1 MAAVTYSYYTDV
13 FLGDA
18 VAASDFPKYE
28 KRAEDIINTVVR
40 GVDVSTLPADV
51 QDAYKA
57 AICYQVDYY
66 SEVGLTT
73 AVTGSAA
80 NSYTLGKVRVENGAA
95 YKGARAMISP
105 AAISILELSGL
116 LYRGIPVKGA
126 WNW

>member
-1 MAAVTYSYYTDV
+1 MSAVTYEYYTEV

-57 AICYQVDYY
+57 AICYQIDYY

-95 YKGARAMISP
+95 YKGARAMVCP
-105 AAISILELSGL
+105 AAISILEMSGL

-126 WNW
+126 WIW